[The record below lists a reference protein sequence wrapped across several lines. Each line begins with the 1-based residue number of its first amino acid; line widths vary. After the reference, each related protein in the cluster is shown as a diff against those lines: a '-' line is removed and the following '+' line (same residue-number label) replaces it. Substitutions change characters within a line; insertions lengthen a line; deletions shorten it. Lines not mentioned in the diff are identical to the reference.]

1 MLRIDEHAAE
11 SQERF
16 MNVCATLEADTKTTK
31 VAEPG
36 VRSFD
41 NPAKFAQT
49 ATVFTAALR
58 DRRFDTALAQLLTVG
73 IGIVAAI
80 SDMQPSVP
88 TGN

>member
-1 MLRIDEHAAE
+1 
-11 SQERF
+11 

-41 NPAKFAQT
+41 NPAKFTQT
-49 ATVFTAALR
+49 ATVFAAALR